1 MGATADVRA
10 EVPDDLAWGAFSDD
24 PPWVV
29 DLGAITW
36 RASVPALRARARDE
50 VPMLTTPGVKM
61 ETPGVPDE
69 TERVNLIA
77 YLRTLSDKP
86 IPLP

>member
-1 MGATADVRA
+1 MERRRLRQGIYGKYALLRRLLGWEGVWTY
-10 EVPDDLAWGAFSDD
+10 EDLNRYLFG
-24 PPWVV
+24 
-29 DLGAITW
+29 
-36 RASVPALRARARDE
+36 
-50 VPMLTTPGVKM
+50 PMLTTPGVKM
-61 ETPGVPDE
+61 ETPGVPEE